1 MKQALIHLTF
11 FSLCFAICLSKPLYP
26 QFRFSQISVQG
37 NSNTDVETIKSISG
51 LKRNISLS
59 SNDLNLALK
68 NLYNS
73 NLFENVQVIPK
84 GQTIL
89 IKVKENKRIRRL
101 VFEGNKKIEEK
112 ELLPLIKSKERQPFS
127 KAQVVKDSR
136 IISDFYR
143 FKSRYSARVEP
154 KIIERDKGFVDLVFE
169 IDEGSILQISQIN
182 FAGNKAFSDR
192 QLRDVIRSK
201 TAGLFSSFFTSDNYS
216 EDSQKADKYLLE
228 KFYRDQGFPDAK
240 VIASLG
246 GLKNSGVSAFLTYS
260 IYEGPSFK
268 FGDVSIKSMVKGISS
283 SIYEKSVVVSK
294 GGNFN
299 SSKIQETLDNIKKVS
314 VSNGYPFLIGKV
326 DKVRNFKD
334 KEISLLFKII

>member
-127 KAQVVKDSR
+127 RAQVVKDSR
-136 IISDFYR
+136 VISDFYR

-169 IDEGSILQISQIN
+169 IDEGSVLQISQIN

-201 TAGLFSSFFTSDNYS
+201 EQGYLIFFW
-216 EDSQKADKYLLE
+216 
-228 KFYRDQGFPDAK
+228 
-240 VIASLG
+240 
-246 GLKNSGVSAFLTYS
+246 
-260 IYEGPSFK
+260 
-268 FGDVSIKSMVKGISS
+268 
-283 SIYEKSVVVSK
+283 
-294 GGNFN
+294 
-299 SSKIQETLDNIKKVS
+299 
-314 VSNGYPFLIGKV
+314 
-326 DKVRNFKD
+326 
-334 KEISLLFKII
+334 